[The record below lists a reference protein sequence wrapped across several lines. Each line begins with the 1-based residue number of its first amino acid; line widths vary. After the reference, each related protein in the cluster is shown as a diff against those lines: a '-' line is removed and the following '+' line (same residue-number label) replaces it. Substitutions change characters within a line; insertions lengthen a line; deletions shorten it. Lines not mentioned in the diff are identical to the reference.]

1 MRSNKVSRRGFL
13 GKAAGV
19 GLGGLALPAFPR
31 KGVADGGVAE
41 QPGLGG
47 LDSRG
52 QAAEPCGNCPDGS
65 APRSEAWK
73 STSDQPPRKVILGTV
88 MQPFWGKY
96 PGLEMRLEQ
105 LTEIVERMEAQ
116 SQKRYGREV
125 DLAVLPEICITGEGE
140 SVGNV
145 AEWAFPLEGP
155 VQEAFAR
162 KARQHRSY
170 IVAPLYLIEDKAT
183 KRCSNAAVLF
193 GRGGEVV
200 GIYRKVHPVV
210 DDKTGAMEH
219 GCTPGKEEP
228 VFECDFGKLGIQ
240 ICYDM
245 NFNSGWRELARK
257 GAEIVAWPSQ
267 TPKRAWPASRA
278 IEGHYYIVS
287 STWRTDAAVFSPIG
301 KIVSQ
306 VAWKPSMG
314 GTTKNVYG
322 RLLDNGRLLEDN
334 TLVQEID
341 LSYAI
346 LPWSSTLDNGK
357 LFARTFGDKAGFRY
371 YEDEDRGIF
380 WSNDPGMTIH
390 QMAEKLNQSEEQV
403 GTQHDREVYL
413 SAGVPVSLA

>member
-1 MRSNKVSRRGFL
+1 MRNEKLSRRGFL
-13 GKAAGV
+13 GKAGGM
-19 GLGGLALPAFPR
+19 GLGGLALPAFPH
-31 KGVADGGVAE
+31 KGEAENGGAR
-41 QPGLGG
+41 G
-47 LDSRG
+47 LDPAG
-52 QAAEPCGNCPDGS
+52 QGTAPCGSSANGC

-88 MQPFWGKY
+88 MQPFWGKH
-96 PGLEMRLEQ
+96 PGLEKRLEQ
-105 LTEIVERMEAQ
+105 LTEIVERMETQ
-116 SQKRYGREV
+116 SQKRYGRGV
-125 DLAVLPEICITGEGE
+125 DLAVLPEMAVTGEGE

-170 IVAPLYLIEDKAT
+170 IVAPLFLLEDKAT

-193 GRGGEVV
+193 GRRGEVV
-200 GIYRKVHPVV
+200 GIYRKVHLVV
-210 DDKTGAMEH
+210 DEKTDVMEH
-219 GCTPGKEEP
+219 GCTPGNEAP

-306 VAWKPSMG
+306 VVWKPSMG
-314 GTTKNVYG
+314 GTTQNVYG
-322 RLLDNGRLLEDN
+322 RLLDNGRQLDN
-334 TLVQEID
+334 NILVQEID

-371 YEDEDRGIF
+371 YEDEDRGVF
-380 WSNDPGMTIH
+380 WSNDPGMTVH
-390 QMAEKLNQSEEQV
+390 QMAEKLNQREEQV
-403 GTQHDREVYL
+403 DTQHDREVYL
-413 SAGVPVSLA
+413 RAGVPVSLA

>member
-1 MRSNKVSRRGFL
+1 MRSSNLSRRGFL
-13 GKAAGV
+13 GKAAGA
-19 GLGGLALPAFPR
+19 GLGGLALPAFSR
-31 KGVADGGVAE
+31 KGVAESDGA
-41 QPGLGG
+41 GG
-47 LDSRG
+47 LDPRG
-52 QAAEPCGNCPDGS
+52 QGAEPCGSPDGC

-88 MQPFWGKY
+88 MQPFWGKH
-96 PGLEMRLEQ
+96 PGLEKRLEQ
-105 LTEIVERMEAQ
+105 LTEIVEQMDAQ
-116 SQKRYGREV
+116 SQKRYGHGV
-125 DLAVLPEICITGEGE
+125 DLAVLPEMAVTGEGE
-140 SVGNV
+140 SAGDV

-162 KARQHRSY
+162 KARQRRSY
-170 IVAPLYLIEDKAT
+170 IVVPLYLLEDKAT

-200 GIYRKVHPVV
+200 GIYRKVHLVV
-210 DDKTGAMEH
+210 DNKTGVMEH

-306 VAWKPSMG
+306 VVWKPSMG
-314 GTTKNVYG
+314 GTTQNVYG
-322 RLLDNGRLLEDN
+322 RLLDNGRRLDNN

-390 QMAEKLNQSEEQV
+390 QMAEKLSQTEEQV
-403 GTQHDREVYL
+403 DTQHDREVYL